1 MGKKKKSSLLPSFC
15 AWSFP
20 VSDNYFFF
28 KKPYA
33 IYSSF
38 PALEE
43 WIMSDGRTLLHA
55 LEGAWISDKG
65 RLGANSAVGQNCSR

>member
-1 MGKKKKSSLLPSFC
+1 MHGLFLSLIIIFFLKSPMLYTASF
-15 AWSFP
+15 A
-20 VSDNYFFF
+20 
-28 KKPYA
+28 
-33 IYSSF
+33 
-38 PALEE
+38 ALEE